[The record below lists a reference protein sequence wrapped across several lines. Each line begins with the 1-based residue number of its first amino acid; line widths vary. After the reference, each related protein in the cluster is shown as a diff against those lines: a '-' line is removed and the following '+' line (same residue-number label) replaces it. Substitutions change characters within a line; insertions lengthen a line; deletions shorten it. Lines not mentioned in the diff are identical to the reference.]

1 MKEEKRKEYAYIL
14 CIGGKIKEPISVHWW
29 STERKM
35 KETTAD
41 MWAAAR
47 LFKKTASVLAYER
60 EQGYAHRW
68 KYVFSHQHCNWCTPT
83 RIMILDDGRIL
94 TENEFI

>member
-1 MKEEKRKEYAYIL
+1 MEEEKRKEYAYIL
-14 CIGGKIKEPISVHWW
+14 CIGGRIKEPIAEHWW
-29 STERKM
+29 STEQEM
-35 KETTAD
+35 KEATAN

-68 KYVFSHQHCNWCTPT
+68 KYAFSHQHCNWYAPT
-83 RIMILDDGRIL
+83 RIMILDGRVL
-94 TENEFI
+94 TENEFV